1 MFTSE
6 ETIKVTS
13 IDVTPAAPTV
23 KKGDVQQF
31 AATFTASPMAPKGV
45 IWSVTGA
52 TQPVRSQID
61 WTGRL
66 LVAPDEKNTTLTV
79 TATSTYDPTKTDT
92 ATVTVAD

>member
-1 MFTSE
+1 MSDE
-6 ETIKVTS
+6 VG
-13 IDVTPAAPTV
+13 PAEPTV
-23 KKGDVQQF
+23 MKGDAQQF
-31 AATFTASPMAPKGV
+31 TATFTASAMAPKGV

-52 TQPVRSQID
+52 TQPVKSQID